1 MGSEELLVDL
11 DADTGLVERPHTA
24 ILADF
29 PWLGAQLV
37 AEPVGDRE
45 VRLEIATVVDRGQ
58 EMDRDGVVEA
68 GHRAVRVDRQLP
80 HRGGGRDAL
89 PLGYAAALGEI
100 GLQDGD
106 VAVLDHAMELEAGVV
121 VLAGGQRRAAKTLG
135 YGIG

>member
-37 AEPVGDRE
+37 AELVGDRE

-58 EMDRDGVVEA
+58 EMDRD
-68 GHRAVRVDRQLP
+68 
-80 HRGGGRDAL
+80 
-89 PLGYAAALGEI
+89 AAA
-100 GLQDGD
+100 
-106 VAVLDHAMELEAGVV
+106 AMRCTSVMPPLLERSGCRMVMLPSSITRWNSKRV
-121 VLAGGQRRAAKTLG
+121 
-135 YGIG
+135 